1 MLLAHKG
8 PCNNQTPWGRFILWF
23 SKTKTTQGKT
33 NTKIKKDVLL
43 GHVAL
48 YLYIK
53 YLPIAVQCHLCSLK
67 EQGPALEAELEKA
80 IEIFKATKKEL
91 TGLQLKYEK
100 EIAPHIN
107 DTNRPK

>member
-23 SKTKTTQGKT
+23 AKTKTTQGKN
-33 NTKIKKDVLL
+33 NTKTSKNVLL

-53 YLPIAVQCHLCSLK
+53 YLPIAVQCHLHSMF
-67 EQGPALEAELEKA
+67 EEEPAHEAELEKA
-80 IEIFKATKKEL
+80 INALEAT
-91 TGLQLKYEK
+91 
-100 EIAPHIN
+100 
-107 DTNRPK
+107 